1 MTNVILR
8 EQLKIQ
14 DEPQELRLF
23 GGKILHLQEDRQ
35 GLGRIDIWFETP
47 TVPTNQALP
56 RFRSVGTG
64 HEFENGWNHVATV
77 VMSSGLVWHVYREF
91 VWQIG

>member
-1 MTNVILR
+1 MKNVILR
-8 EQLKIQ
+8 QQLKIQ
-14 DEPQELRLF
+14 DEPQPLQLF

-47 TVPTNQALP
+47 SLPNDKALTH
-56 RFRSVGTG
+56 FRIVGTG
-64 HEFENGWNHVATV
+64 HEFENGWNHVGTV